1 MTGITV
7 NEKDNL
13 LLDAV
18 LIDVI
23 NSQEVCSLLNMVL
36 LEATND
42 VGPAELAI
50 VNVIEL
56 DVIRVLEVPSELY
69 DSSTEL
75 IDVLIDVSNV
85 TVVCTS

>member
-42 VGPAELAI
+42 VGPAELAM

-56 DVIRVLEVPSELY
+56 DVIRVLEVSSELY

-75 IDVLIDVSNV
+75 IDVLIDVSKV

>member
-1 MTGITV
+1 M
-7 NEKDNL
+7 
-13 LLDAV
+13 LLDA
-18 LIDVI
+18 DVI
-23 NSQEVCSLLNMVL
+23 NGQEVCSLLNMVLL

>member
-1 MTGITV
+1 M
-7 NEKDNL
+7 
-13 LLDAV
+13 LLDA
-18 LIDVI
+18 DVI
-23 NSQEVCSLLNMVL
+23 NGQEVCSLLNMVL
-36 LEATND
+36 LLEAIND

-56 DVIRVLEVPSELY
+56 DVIRVLEVLSELY

-75 IDVLIDVSNV
+75 IDVLIEVSNV

>member
-1 MTGITV
+1 M
-7 NEKDNL
+7 
-13 LLDAV
+13 LLDA
-18 LIDVI
+18 DVI
-23 NSQEVCSLLNMVL
+23 NGQEVCSLLNMVL

-56 DVIRVLEVPSELY
+56 DVIRVLEVPSEIY

>member
-1 MTGITV
+1 M
-7 NEKDNL
+7 
-13 LLDAV
+13 LLDAE
-18 LIDVI
+18 VI
-23 NSQEVCSLLNMVL
+23 NGQEVCSLLNMVL
-36 LEATND
+36 LLGATND

-56 DVIRVLEVPSELY
+56 DVIRVLEMPSELY

>member
-1 MTGITV
+1 M
-7 NEKDNL
+7 
-13 LLDAV
+13 LLDA
-18 LIDVI
+18 DVI
-23 NSQEVCSLLNMVL
+23 NGQEVCSLLNVVL

-50 VNVIEL
+50 ANVIEL